1 MKTGKVKGFVCGIL
15 VAGILLS
22 GFNIYATEK
31 KQKENENIKGA
42 MKYIELM
49 QESNIATKAT
59 TYSTKSTAYSNL
71 AIYEELK
78 EMNSK
83 LDKLLK

>member
-15 VAGILLS
+15 VAGIVLS
-22 GFNIYATEK
+22 GFNIYANEK
-31 KQKENENIKGA
+31 KQKENENIIKAVECLEKGLSLNVA
-42 MKYIELM
+42 NKNKSVNE
-49 QESNIATKAT
+49 
-59 TYSTKSTAYSNL
+59 STAYSNI